1 MKNLFIIAYLFGILT
16 ISSCSSTKIISTWR
30 EPNKEISLQKLNKVL
45 VVALF
50 QDETTRRKVEDQM
63 VGYFYGKGV
72 ASYDYL
78 DKSISEKNED
88 AIREKIKNDGFD
100 GALTMRLL
108 DVEKEEVY
116 SRGNISRYPNYYNTF
131 SSYYY
136 RNWGYYANPGYYSTT
151 KIYTVETNVFSI
163 KEDKIIWTGITKT
176 TDPSGVVK
184 MTEEIGKAVF
194 NEMVKQGF
202 ISDK

>member
-1 MKNLFIIAYLFGILT
+1 MKNLFFFPYLFGILT
-16 ISSCSSTKIISTWR
+16 ISSCSSTKIISTRR
-30 EPNKEISLQKLNKVL
+30 EPHKEISLQKLKKIL

-50 QDETTRRKVEDQM
+50 QDETSRRKVEDQV

-78 DKSISEKNED
+78 DKSISKKNED

-100 GALTMRLL
+100 GALTIRLL
-108 DVEKEEVY
+108 DVDKENVY
-116 SRGNISRYPNYYNTF
+116 FRGDLSMYPPYYNNF
-131 SSYYY
+131 SSYYF
-136 RNWGYYANPGYYSTT
+136 RNWSYYANPGYYLNT

-184 MTEEIGKAVF
+184 MTDEIGKAVF

>member
-1 MKNLFIIAYLFGILT
+1 MKSFLLLANIL
-16 ISSCSSTKIISTWR
+16 IVLSSCSSTQIISTWR
-30 EPNKEISLQKLNKVL
+30 EPNKEVNLNKLNKVL

-50 QDETTRRKVEDQM
+50 QNETTRRKVEDQL
-63 VGYFYGKGV
+63 VGYLNGKGV

-78 DKSISEKNED
+78 DRGISETNEGV
-88 AIREKIKNDGFD
+88 IREKIKKDGFE
-100 GALTMRLL
+100 GAVTMRLL
-108 DVEKEEVY
+108 DVDKEKAY
-116 SRGNISRYPNYYNTF
+116 TRSNIALYPSYYNNF
-131 SSYYY
+131 SGYYY
-136 RNWGYYANPGYYSTT
+136 RNWPFYFDSGYYLTT

-184 MTEEIGKAVF
+184 MTEEIGQAVF
-194 NEMVKQGF
+194 NKMLKEGF